1 MAIAESKFTALRKL
15 IQNAFEGFPEERQ
28 SAMRALENLRI
39 RVQQGTLTVDELNGE
54 LQKILPES
62 YWDALAQTLGQEN
75 GTRSLMATG
84 KDEPPSLPDQASTV
98 HAAPRT
104 TRSREAVASAFC
116 VTCGTPLSAQA
127 NYCGKCGAPQR
138 AGLRPPSTGIAST
151 QPMYDPSLSSDD
163 SGFFASLFDASFD
176 KSITPKIV
184 RASFI
189 LFIIF
194 DLAVSLF
201 ILVKFPGPFLVR
213 VGVAVILFFV
223 MLVWVRLIL
232 ESIMAL
238 HLIERNTR
246 QKR

>member
-1 MAIAESKFTALRKL
+1 MLRVELRFQTKQTTVESVVHRNGQDLRHPSSDSPPIYTA
-15 IQNAFEGFPEERQ
+15 
-28 SAMRALENLRI
+28 
-39 RVQQGTLTVDELNGE
+39 
-54 LQKILPES
+54 
-62 YWDALAQTLGQEN
+62 Y
-75 GTRSLMATG
+75 
-84 KDEPPSLPDQASTV
+84 ASTLN
-98 HAAPRT
+98 P
-104 TRSREAVASAFC
+104 
-116 VTCGTPLSAQA
+116 
-127 NYCGKCGAPQR
+127 
-138 AGLRPPSTGIAST
+138 
-151 QPMYDPSLSSDD
+151 DD